1 QSRRFAVQPVL
12 RAHCRAAEIPA
23 GRHVAVRAE
32 CEQLP
37 AHQPLL
43 VGAHQRA
50 LGLRQSNR
58 GPARAHV
65 RARGTARGESRGRRR
80 RQPVSR
86 DRGVPG
92 LRLSRHG
99 RGPEAVRADL
109 GQRLRSGH
117 RPAAHPGRGPAAA
130 ARIEAPG
137 GSVRRPLRACLH
149 RGQGRGVRDLRSGH
163 QLLGAGTS
171 AAESVA
177 VPPWL
182 RYKADTGQDKGKR
195 LKFMVR
201 RTAVLWLGAVLSL
214 SACGGHKGASG
225 EGAGA
230 KVLNLYIWS
239 DYLAA
244 NTLSDFEKQT
254 GIKVNVAY
262 FDTNETLETKLLA
275 GSSGYD
281 IVVPTASYF
290 ERQIKAGVYLP
301 LDKSKLP
308 NLKNMDPQLMAKVAL
323 HDPGNAHGIIYMW
336 GTNGIGYNEKMIKAL
351 MPDAPL
357 DSWRM
362 VFDPAV
368 ASKVAKCGISVLDS
382 PAEMMRAVYS
392 YLGKDPNSQS
402 PDDLVQAEAVLTK
415 IRPYIR
421 NINSSEYIEALAN
434 GDLCLAVGY
443 NGDVMQA
450 RDRARDAN
458 KGVDIKYVVP
468 KEGSILWFD
477 MLAIPKDAPHPDSA
491 LAFMNYIMTPQVIA
505 DISNF
510 KRYANGNLASQPLV
524 LPAVK
529 DDPEIYPPP
538 EIRRK
543 LAVQLADSADQTRA
557 ITRVWQKFKT
567 GQ

>member
-1 QSRRFAVQPVL
+1 MFS
-12 RAHCRAAEIPA
+12 
-23 GRHVAVRAE
+23 
-32 CEQLP
+32 
-37 AHQPLL
+37 
-43 VGAHQRA
+43 
-50 LGLRQSNR
+50 
-58 GPARAHV
+58 
-65 RARGTARGESRGRRR
+65 
-80 RQPVSR
+80 
-86 DRGVPG
+86 
-92 LRLSRHG
+92 
-99 RGPEAVRADL
+99 
-109 GQRLRSGH
+109 
-117 RPAAHPGRGPAAA
+117 
-130 ARIEAPG
+130 
-137 GSVRRPLRACLH
+137 
-149 RGQGRGVRDLRSGH
+149 
-163 QLLGAGTS
+163 
-171 AAESVA
+171 
-177 VPPWL
+177 
-182 RYKADTGQDKGKR
+182 
-195 LKFMVR
+195 VR
-201 RTAVLWLGAVLSL
+201 RTAVLILGCVLAL
-214 SACGGHKGASG
+214 SACGDRKSASG
-225 EGAGA
+225 TESGAADKAGTA
-230 KVLNLYIWS
+230 SGGGKVLNLYIWS

-254 GIKVNVAY
+254 GIKVHVAY

-281 IVVPTASYF
+281 VVVPTASYF
-290 ERQIKAGVYLP
+290 ERQIKAGVYLT

-323 HDPGNAHGIIYMW
+323 HDPDNAHGIIYMW
-336 GTNGIGYNEKMIKAL
+336 GTNGIGYNEKMIKEL

-368 ASKVAKCGISVLDS
+368 ASKIAKCGISVLDS

-402 PDDLVQAEAVLTK
+402 PDDLAQGEAVLLK

-450 RDRARDAN
+450 RDRAREAN
-458 KGVDIKYVVP
+458 KGIEIKYAVP

-477 MLAIPKDAPHPDSA
+477 MLAIPKDAPDPDSA
-491 LAFMNYIMTPQVIA
+491 YAYLNYIMTPQVIA

-510 KRYANGNLASQPLV
+510 KRYANGNVASQPLV

-529 DDPEIYPPP
+529 DDPGIYPPP
-538 EIRRK
+538 EQRQK

>member
-1 QSRRFAVQPVL
+1 MFS
-12 RAHCRAAEIPA
+12 
-23 GRHVAVRAE
+23 
-32 CEQLP
+32 
-37 AHQPLL
+37 
-43 VGAHQRA
+43 
-50 LGLRQSNR
+50 
-58 GPARAHV
+58 
-65 RARGTARGESRGRRR
+65 
-80 RQPVSR
+80 
-86 DRGVPG
+86 
-92 LRLSRHG
+92 
-99 RGPEAVRADL
+99 
-109 GQRLRSGH
+109 
-117 RPAAHPGRGPAAA
+117 
-130 ARIEAPG
+130 
-137 GSVRRPLRACLH
+137 
-149 RGQGRGVRDLRSGH
+149 
-163 QLLGAGTS
+163 
-171 AAESVA
+171 
-177 VPPWL
+177 
-182 RYKADTGQDKGKR
+182 
-195 LKFMVR
+195 VR
-201 RTAVLWLGAVLSL
+201 RTAVLVLGCVLSL
-214 SACGGHKGASG
+214 SACGDRKSASG
-225 EGAGA
+225 TESGAAGTRSGGG

-239 DYLAA
+239 DYLAPT
-244 NTLSDFEKQT
+244 TLSDFEKQT
-254 GIKVNVAY
+254 GIKVHVAY
-262 FDTNETLETKLLA
+262 FDANETLETKLLA

-308 NLKNMDPQLMAKVAL
+308 NLKNMDPQLMSKVAL
-323 HDPGNAHGIIYMW
+323 HDPDNAHGIIYMW
-336 GTNGIGYNEKMIKAL
+336 GTNGIGYNEKMIKEL

-392 YLGKDPNSQS
+392 YLGKDPNSQN
-402 PDDLVQAEAVLTK
+402 PDDLVQAEAVLLK

-450 RDRARDAN
+450 RDRAREAN
-458 KGVDIKYVVP
+458 KGVEIKYTVP

-477 MLAIPKDAPHPDSA
+477 MLAIPKDAPDPDSA
-491 LAFMNYIMTPQVIA
+491 YAFMNYIMTPQVVA

-510 KRYANGNLASQPLV
+510 KRYANANAAAQPLV
-524 LPAVK
+524 SEPVR
-529 DDPEIYPPP
+529 DDPGIYPPP
-538 EIRRK
+538 ELRQK